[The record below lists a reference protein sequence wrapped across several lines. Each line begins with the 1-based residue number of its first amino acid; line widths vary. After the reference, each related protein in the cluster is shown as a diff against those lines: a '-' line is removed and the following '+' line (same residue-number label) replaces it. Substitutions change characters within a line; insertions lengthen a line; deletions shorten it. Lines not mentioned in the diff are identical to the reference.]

1 MSTPRPAPGTVTGT
15 RTGAHRALARVGTE
29 DLHSMRL
36 PPAHEAAVLYSANC
50 NEAAVAVLKAEI
62 KDAAGKGNKQAWL
75 MLFDLYQAAHNRAE
89 FDALSILFTVKF
101 EQSPPVW
108 TDGEEGAGDPRRS
121 AQSRERKD
129 LFALK
134 PGPEGE
140 IFAEIEKFRAFAVE
154 TGSVRLDLSKVAAIT
169 AEEATALASALIA
182 LRKKNTPMWFNGLDD
197 FEKLLRSMIAEKAT
211 EAQRAFWALL
221 FEIFILQGK
230 GEQFEDLGLEYAVAF
245 EMSPPIWET
254 YVNSV
259 AAALAKAPASAKPV
273 LAAGGSPGQGFQ
285 MKGVISAASANQI
298 AELNGYASSHA
309 EVAVDMGKVLRIE
322 IGYGATLF
330 EVVKSIQASGK
341 RVILSNLNELNA
353 GLLEAFGFNR
363 FAILVRKK
371 SI

>member
-1 MSTPRPAPGTVTGT
+1 MSTPRPAPSSVTGT

-50 NEAAVAVLKAEI
+50 SEAAVAVLKAEI
-62 KDAAGKGNKQAWL
+62 KDAAGKSNKQAWL

-108 TDGEEGAGDPRRS
+108 ADGEEGAGDPRRS
-121 AQSRERKD
+121 PQSRERKD

-134 PGPEGE
+134 PGPEGA
-140 IFAEIEKFRAFAVE
+140 ILAEIEKFRAFALE

-169 AEEATALASALIA
+169 GEEATALANALIA
-182 LRKKNTPMWFNGLDD
+182 LRKKNAPMWFNGIEE
-197 FEKLLRSMIAEKAT
+197 FEKLLRSMIAENAT

-230 GEQFEDLGLEYAVAF
+230 GEEFEELGLEFAVAF

-254 YVNSV
+254 YVNPV
-259 AAALAKAPASAKPV
+259 AAALAKVPASAKPV
-273 LAAGGSPGQGFQ
+273 LASGPPGRGFQ

-298 AELNGYASSHA
+298 AELNGFASSHA
-309 EVAVDMGKVLRIE
+309 EVAVDMGKVLRVE
-322 IGYGATLF
+322 IGYAATLF
-330 EVVKSIQASGK
+330 EVVKSIQVSGK
-341 RVILSNLNELNA
+341 RVILSDLNELNA
-353 GLLEAFGFNR
+353 ALLEAFGFNR